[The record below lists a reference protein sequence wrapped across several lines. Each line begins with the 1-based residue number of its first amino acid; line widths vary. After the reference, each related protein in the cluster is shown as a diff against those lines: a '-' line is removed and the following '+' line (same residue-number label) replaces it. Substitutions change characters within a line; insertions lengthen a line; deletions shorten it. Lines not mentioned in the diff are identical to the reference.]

1 MRGFSRDLDDRDLAR
16 TSRQG
21 SFGSQAAVRYGALF
35 RLTDARQSART
46 TVETSV
52 QKYCGFTKRDLR
64 SARHLNAL
72 LTELESRGIVSYF
85 WEALLGQ
92 RCADFRRR
100 EWGDRKPV
108 AIAAVA
114 AGVRFSLEL
123 CREGTSQDAG
133 RAKLH

>member
-1 MRGFSRDLDDRDLAR
+1 MTGGQRSE
-16 TSRQG
+16 G
-21 SFGSQAAVRYGALF
+21 SVLRVDVCSGSQAAVRYGALF

-52 QKYCGFTKRDLR
+52 QKYCGFTKRDFR

-92 RCADFRRR
+92 RCAGFRRR
-100 EWGDRKPV
+100 EWGDASLSPSQRWP
-108 AIAAVA
+108 
-114 AGVRFSLEL
+114 VRFSLEL
-123 CREGTSQDAG
+123 CRKGTSQDAG